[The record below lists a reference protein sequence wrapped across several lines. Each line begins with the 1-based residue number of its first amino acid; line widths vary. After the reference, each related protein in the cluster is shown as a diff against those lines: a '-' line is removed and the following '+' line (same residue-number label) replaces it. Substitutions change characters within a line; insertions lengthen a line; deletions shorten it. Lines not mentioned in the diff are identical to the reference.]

1 MKISYARLRS
11 GVNYKGPLRHIVDSF
26 CELHK
31 MFIER
36 NPKFQ
41 YGVYNFGF
49 NKANRRKLDDMP
61 DSDVIIIPS
70 ENEFHY
76 HIKNYIDP
84 MHRESSDKAIAELIP
99 LIKDKHVIILCSDRG
114 DNVELYREKVFKG
127 EVKNISLID
136 ECDIPGNIHQLKYH
150 FIKEN
155 IPTSLF
161 EPEPRC
167 YDFVYWGTDK
177 RKNTNN
183 ELSGDE
189 RHTVLRQIQKDDKLN
204 SYFIGRYASVKRD
217 MKIDTMYNLL
227 PYLTN
232 AKYTLCFNWI
242 DNKATTARY
251 HEALACGIIPIAW
264 ADTYDV
270 NGILVKDKWQRVL
283 TLEEFYDKIASTNY
297 EEKYNEIHETYKK
310 SLMSKEE
317 IYQHYEDILMRTIN
331 G

>member
-11 GVNYKGPLRHIVDSF
+11 GVNYKGPLRNIIDSF

-36 NPKFQ
+36 NPKHQ
-41 YGVYNFGF
+41 YGYYNFGF
-49 NKANRRKLDDMP
+49 GKANRRKLDDIP
-61 DSDVIIIPS
+61 DSDVVIIPS

-84 MHRESSDKAIAELIP
+84 KNLEKSNNAIEQLVP
-99 LIKDKHVIILCSDRG
+99 LLRDKHVIILSSDRG
-114 DNVELYREKVFKG
+114 DTIDLYREKVFKG

-150 FIKEN
+150 FIKDN

-161 EPEPRC
+161 PEPRK
-167 YDFVYWGTDK
+167 YDFIYWGTDK
-177 RKNTNN
+177 RRNSNN

-189 RHTVLRQIQKDDKLN
+189 RHLILRQIQKDNKIKPF
-204 SYFIGRYASVKRD
+204 YIGRYATVKRD
-217 MKIDTMYNLL
+217 MKVEPMINLL

-242 DNKATTARY
+242 DNTATTSRY
-251 HEALACGIIPIAW
+251 HEALACGIIPMAW
-264 ADTYDV
+264 KDTYDV
-270 NGILVKDKWQRVL
+270 TGILVKDEWQRVL
-283 TLEEFYDKIASTNY
+283 TLEDFYDKIGTIDY

-310 SLMSKEE
+310 NLMTKEE
-317 IYQHYEDILMRTIN
+317 IYESYENILMRTIN